1 MTKNAFPLTRIL
13 KPGFLIFLGLMLMA
27 CAPEPEVKDVQASEA
42 EIEYLFDRWNNA
54 LQTGDSATVTA
65 YYANDA
71 VLLPTLSNTIRTD
84 HDGIRDYFDY
94 FLVLQPNGRIDK
106 QHISINGNVAI
117 NTGIY
122 TFTLTKQEHEKK
134 VQARYSFVYERQND
148 GEWLIVNHH
157 SSAMPEEIVEKPELM
172 EDILIEEKS

>member
-1 MTKNAFPLTRIL
+1 
-13 KPGFLIFLGLMLMA
+13 
-27 CAPEPEVKDVQASEA
+27 
-42 EIEYLFDRWNNA
+42 
-54 LQTGDSATVTA
+54 
-65 YYANDA
+65 
-71 VLLPTLSNTIRTD
+71 
-84 HDGIRDYFDY
+84 
-94 FLVLQPNGRIDK
+94 LQPNGRIDK

-122 TFTLTKQEHEKK
+122 TFTLTKQEQEKK